1 MATTKTTNLELRYIQ
16 PTDYFISDTFNN
28 ILDDIDSKVVGVS
41 HLSSGAHW
49 DVWKE
54 QTDYVTGD
62 IIRTPYLHSN
72 QYLECSQSGKSGT
85 TGPQVNVTGT
95 KFTDGTAEWVVKVI
109 GATDEKT
116 VSIWLAGENY
126 LRGSLVLYN
135 NKLFRCK
142 VPHQS
147 IKFDTDYSK
156 WQEVYAS
163 ISPWES
169 SKYYAVGDAVIKD
182 NLLYEC
188 ITANT
193 DITFT
198 EVNWKIVGSISII
211 EDWAQET
218 DYKENQV
225 IRYRDKLYRA
235 NTRHTSGTTFNDSD
249 WTEIFA
255 NIPQWKANEQY
266 TVDNVVQKDNIMY
279 ICVNSHVSSV
289 FADDMANW
297 TIFHKPIANIPSWIQ
312 DTYYEVGQV
321 VEKGGIIYRC
331 KTTNSDSAFTEAKWE
346 VLVKAIVDWKSGDS
360 YQVGQYVNYIGSL
373 YKCITPNNDS
383 TFTASKWQKIGGS
396 GLDEWKESTIYSVG
410 DYVVFGNLIYK
421 CVKAHTSTT
430 KFIDDFGDGDWVEIS
445 ACITHI
451 DDWVAQRD
459 YKIGDLVAYDAKIY
473 RCIVNHKSTND
484 FSADS
489 GYWEELSPTINQIA
503 NWGQGKKFDVGD
515 LVMYDNVLY
524 ICNTI
529 HTSGT
534 TFDRTKFDAVGN
546 LGTIPNWAKNTQYYK
561 DQVVEYENTLYRA
574 IDDHKSTNYSD
585 GYFGSDDAHWELVYS
600 NIQPYSNN
608 TWYKAGSIVYQNGYL
623 WRCKQNHKTNTDS
636 VKERTFTISSDFKNY
651 TLALGQEFTLH
662 NIVLN
667 TSYCGGVDISISTD
681 GTTYTNLWH
690 TDDAVNVENINCNSV
705 HATHVKFTVL
715 SVEPTPSTGAS
726 SGAYQGITGAVINTN
741 NAYWEKLGI
750 TSEAITIWQA
760 NKQYNKDEAVFYQNK
775 IYIAKESHLSSSTFD
790 LTKWKYIDPT
800 LLVDWEVETDYY
812 KDQLIYHENI
822 VYRVTEDFT
831 SGNTFADTKLERITR
846 GYLATWGANTYYNLG
861 ECVVYKNSII
871 RCLTPHTSGTS
882 YDATESTNWQ
892 IIANVSAVISKWNK
906 KIDYQIG
913 DVVTYGDIL
922 YSCITD
928 HTSSEN
934 SFAEDIEN
942 WKVINAGIAKWESET
957 NYAIGAVVTAINH
970 KLYRCIIA
978 HTSGTTN
985 IIDDI
990 SNWEEISPSIYE
1002 WKADTDYFIDDI
1014 VIYKNNLYRCIA
1026 NHTSSATID
1035 LDYFD
1040 WELISGIYEW
1050 ETSSFYCVGNVV
1062 LHDKELYIC
1071 KIKHISDVFDTDEAS
1086 GKWELLS
1093 YKEVT
1098 DWASSTKYYPNQLV
1112 VNDGTLYRAI
1122 DKHTSSNDNIVTD
1135 SAHWEQVYAGI
1146 RPWATAQSYLVN
1158 DIVLI
1163 NDKLYRC
1170 IVAHESSTISEDG
1183 DNWSLLNSDGSYIW
1197 QSSTEYKIND
1207 IVLFDRVPY
1216 ICTADHVSGSSFATD
1231 TSKWDLLYSNVR
1243 EYANNTFYKLG
1254 SIVKRGGQVY
1264 ECIKE
1269 HTSSSAG
1276 FGVGELYNGSGY
1288 LSHSFSE
1295 VTTHTFDLGAQYDI
1309 YSIYFSQSG
1318 GYAGIRGIRF
1328 EYSINGVDFET
1339 VYDWADPTAREGT
1352 ESTVTIPTEIKPRYI
1367 KLTTTDT
1374 WHASVSSFGV
1384 SIDKL
1389 IIRGYQNYWRNLS
1402 GYANWQ
1408 QNFIYD
1414 SNDIVNYE
1422 NDLYCCKVAHT
1433 SDSTFTEDNWEP
1445 MTALATEQDIKDM
1458 WL

>member
-54 QTDYVTGD
+54 KTDYVTGD

-85 TGPQVNVTGT
+85 IEPQVNVTGT
-95 KFTDGTAEWVVKVI
+95 EFTDGTAEWVVKVI

-211 EDWAQET
+211 EDWTKET

-225 IRYRDKLYRA
+225 ARYRGKLYRA
-235 NTRHTSGTTFNDSD
+235 NTRHTSGATFNDND

-289 FADDMANW
+289 FADDIANW

-331 KTTNSDSAFTEAKWE
+331 KTTNSDNAFTEAKWE

-360 YQVGQYVNYIGSL
+360 YQIGQYVNYSGSL

-410 DYVVFGNLIYK
+410 DYAVYGNLIYK
-421 CVKAHTSTT
+421 CVKAHTSTA

-445 ACITHI
+445 ASIPE
-451 DDWVAQRD
+451 W
-459 YKIGDLVAYDAKIY
+459 K
-473 RCIVNHKSTND
+473 
-484 FSADS
+484 
-489 GYWEELSPTINQIA
+489 A
-503 NWGQGKKFDVGD
+503 NEQ
-515 LVMYDNVLY
+515 Y
-524 ICNTI
+524 I
-529 HTSGT
+529 
-534 TFDRTKFDAVGN
+534 VGN
-546 LGTIPNWAKNTQYYK
+546 
-561 DQVVEYENTLYRA
+561 VVE
-574 IDDHKSTNYSD
+574 K
-585 GYFGSDDAHWELVYS
+585 GG
-600 NIQPYSNN
+600 
-608 TWYKAGSIVYQNGYL
+608 IV
-623 WRCKQNHKTNTDS
+623 
-636 VKERTFTISSDFKNY
+636 
-651 TLALGQEFTLH
+651 
-662 NIVLN
+662 
-667 TSYCGGVDISISTD
+667 
-681 GTTYTNLWH
+681 
-690 TDDAVNVENINCNSV
+690 
-705 HATHVKFTVL
+705 
-715 SVEPTPSTGAS
+715 
-726 SGAYQGITGAVINTN
+726 
-741 NAYWEKLGI
+741 
-750 TSEAITIWQA
+750 
-760 NKQYNKDEAVFYQNK
+760 
-775 IYIAKESHLSSSTFD
+775 
-790 LTKWKYIDPT
+790 
-800 LLVDWEVETDYY
+800 
-812 KDQLIYHENI
+812 
-822 VYRVTEDFT
+822 
-831 SGNTFADTKLERITR
+831 
-846 GYLATWGANTYYNLG
+846 
-861 ECVVYKNSII
+861 
-871 RCLTPHTSGTS
+871 
-882 YDATESTNWQ
+882 
-892 IIANVSAVISKWNK
+892 
-906 KIDYQIG
+906 
-913 DVVTYGDIL
+913 
-922 YSCITD
+922 
-928 HTSSEN
+928 
-934 SFAEDIEN
+934 
-942 WKVINAGIAKWESET
+942 
-957 NYAIGAVVTAINH
+957 
-970 KLYRCIIA
+970 YRCIISNADTTFTLSNWQKISSNGLGYWETNTAYTINDVVYYSGGYYVCITSHTSANDFQTDYDSTAPKWYRMDSHIDSYKNNTFYGKGVTVEYNNKIYKCLTSYTSTSEKMDKVGSAISSATATRSAYTDSWGSGTSNKRLEVMRASVFTVGTSHYMGTVAVYGSFNAGNHVFNVYGGSSSSNVNTLVKTFTFSPTSNLTNYSLEIPFEANFGYYAINVASATASGSTGNIAWYESSMNKWELIGEANEKVHALNKWVSGYSYEVNDVVRYANDYYVCLVA
-978 HTSGTTN
+978 HTSSAFETN
-985 IIDDI
+985 YESKYWYKLNSHINAYTASTYYAKGSTIEF
-990 SNWEEISPSIYE
+990 NNKIYE
-1002 WKADTDYFIDDI
+1002 CITSHTSPASGDMAKGSTLSSSSAPTGVYKFNYGASVNNAIVEVYNVTTLASGGKKLGVFRISCDLNAGTHKFAVYGGSSSNTATHELVKEQTYTCSEYVASAQVDIDCEANFAYYHVKVVSATASGKIYGISMYESTYPNWKLIGEPNGRKAVTVWKDNTDYFIDDI
-1014 VIYKNNLYRCIA
+1014 V
-1026 NHTSSATID
+1026 
-1035 LDYFD
+1035 
-1040 WELISGIYEW
+1040 
-1050 ETSSFYCVGNVV
+1050 
-1062 LHDKELYIC
+1062 
-1071 KIKHISDVFDTDEAS
+1071 
-1086 GKWELLS
+1086 
-1093 YKEVT
+1093 
-1098 DWASSTKYYPNQLV
+1098 
-1112 VNDGTLYRAI
+1112 
-1122 DKHTSSNDNIVTD
+1122 
-1135 SAHWEQVYAGI
+1135 
-1146 RPWATAQSYLVN
+1146 
-1158 DIVLI
+1158 
-1163 NDKLYRC
+1163 
-1170 IVAHESSTISEDG
+1170 
-1183 DNWSLLNSDGSYIW
+1183 
-1197 QSSTEYKIND
+1197 
-1207 IVLFDRVPY
+1207 LFDDVPY
-1216 ICTADHVSGSSFATD
+1216 ICTIDHTSSSSFATD

-1269 HTSSSAG
+1269 HTTSSAG

-1288 LSHSFSE
+1288 LSHSLHSGSFSE

-1309 YSIYFSQSG
+1309 YSIYFIQGG

-1328 EYSINGVDFET
+1328 EYSVNGIDFET

-1374 WHASVSSFGV
+1374 WHGPESSSGV

-1445 MTALATEQDIKDM
+1445 MTALATEQAIKDM